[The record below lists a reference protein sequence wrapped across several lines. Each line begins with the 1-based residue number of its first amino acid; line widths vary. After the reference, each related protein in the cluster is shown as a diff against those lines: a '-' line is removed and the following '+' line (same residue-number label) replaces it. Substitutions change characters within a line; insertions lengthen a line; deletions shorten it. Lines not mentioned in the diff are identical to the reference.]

1 MMFHHHHLM
10 YTDVY
15 AKGNLED
22 FRFTDAL
29 TPHYTF
35 SLFNFLMRN
44 GFLLVFN
51 FNDFSSSCF
60 KLHISGV
67 IIIFEI
73 IIIKRSCYF
82 LWLITCARF
91 YLNTV

>member
-10 YTDVY
+10 YPDVY

-29 TPHYTF
+29 TPHYAF

-44 GFLLVFN
+44 GFFT
-51 FNDFSSSCF
+51 CF
-60 KLHISGV
+60 
-67 IIIFEI
+67 
-73 IIIKRSCYF
+73 
-82 LWLITCARF
+82 
-91 YLNTV
+91 

>member
-29 TPHYTF
+29 TLHYTF